1 MGKPGQIDTRADIRT
16 TAHRAETAHA
26 PGPDTEIPSLS
37 PEARRRAHDAS
48 PASTGETNSSA
59 EASWRERCARAIQ
72 PGSRAFEVIRR
83 TLTGTYNDGF
93 IHAGN
98 LAYLSM
104 LSIFPFFIL
113 ADALF
118 QLIGE
123 LEERRMIIET
133 VVQAMPPTVQSVIAP
148 TAENVVEA
156 RSGWLLWVGAAVGLW
171 SVSSL
176 IETIR
181 DVLRRAYGTTAALPF
196 WRYRLASAGLII
208 GAVVLLLFSL
218 FAQVAIG
225 TAQQFILARL
235 PQLGEVVGTMGVSR
249 VVPAFGLY
257 ASLYLL
263 FWSLTPKEYSARRYP
278 KWPGALV
285 TALWWLAVT
294 TAMPPVLRS
303 FFSYDLVYGSLAGIM
318 IALFFFWLVG
328 LGLVIG
334 AELNSALAE
343 PERGPGSGSEGE
355 TADAQEHKKEDAA

>member
-1 MGKPGQIDTRADIRT
+1 MGNPRT
-16 TAHRAETAHA
+16 PEPHA
-26 PGPDTEIPSLS
+26 SSVEPDTDPSDGGYSKPKGHPIRAVRSLS
-37 PEARRRAHDAS
+37 PEARRRESAALFANAPQDADN
-48 PASTGETNSSA
+48 PIP
-59 EASWRERCARAIQ
+59 WRERCLKAMS

-104 LSIFPFFIL
+104 LAIFPFFIL
-113 ADALF
+113 AGALF

-148 TAENVVEA
+148 TAESVIDA
-156 RSGWLLWVGAAVGLW
+156 RSGWFLWFGAAVGLW
-171 SVSSL
+171 TVSSL

-181 DVLRRAYGTTAALPF
+181 DVLRRAYGTKAVLAF

-208 GAVVLLLFSL
+208 SAVVLLLFSL

-225 TAQQFILARL
+225 TAQQIILAQF
-235 PQLGEVVGTMGVSR
+235 PQLAEAVGTMGASR
-249 VVPAFGLY
+249 IVPALSLFG
-257 ASLYLL
+257 SLYLL
-263 FWSLTPKEYSARRYP
+263 FWSLAPVEYRARAHP
-278 KWPGALV
+278 KWPGALFTAAWWMAV
-285 TALWWLAVT
+285 TA
-294 TAMPPVLRS
+294 AMPPVLRT

-328 LGLVIG
+328 LGVVIG
-334 AELNSALAE
+334 AELNAALAE
-343 PERGPGSGSEGE
+343 PDEAEPLGDGIE
-355 TADAQEHKKEDAA
+355 

>member
-1 MGKPGQIDTRADIRT
+1 MGYPPESDAVR
-16 TAHRAETAHA
+16 
-26 PGPDTEIPSLS
+26 SLS
-37 PEARRRAHDAS
+37 PEARRRDRAAFLAAS
-48 PASTGETNSSA
+48 ARAGEDPVT
-59 EASWRERCARAIQ
+59 WRERCLKAMT
-72 PGSRAFEVIRR
+72 PGSRAFEVARR

-113 ADALF
+113 AGALF
-118 QLIGE
+118 QLLGE

-148 TAENVVEA
+148 TAESVIDA
-156 RSGWLLWVGAAVGLW
+156 RSGWVLWIGAAAGLW

-181 DVLRRAYGTTAALPF
+181 DVLRRAYGTKAVLAF

-208 GAVVLLLFSL
+208 GAVLLLLLSL

-225 TAQQFILARL
+225 TAQQFILAML
-235 PQLGEVVGTMGVSR
+235 PQLGEVVGTMGASR
-249 VVPAFGLY
+249 VIPALGLFG
-257 ASLYLL
+257 SLYML
-263 FWSLTPKEYSARRYP
+263 FWALTPMEYSSRAFP
-278 KWPGALV
+278 KWPGALF
-285 TALWWLAVT
+285 TAGWWLAVT

-334 AELNSALAE
+334 AELNAALAE
-343 PERGPGSGSEGE
+343 PEDGERADETMSEEE
-355 TADAQEHKKEDAA
+355 TA

>member
-1 MGKPGQIDTRADIRT
+1 MDTSPPSGSRDTGAVGEGHSAARPVS
-16 TAHRAETAHA
+16 ETQEVH
-26 PGPDTEIPSLS
+26 SLS
-37 PEARRRAHDAS
+37 PEARRRERAAFMAADIAGGGD
-48 PASTGETNSSA
+48 PIT
-59 EASWRERCARAIQ
+59 WRERCIKAMS
-72 PGSRAFEVIRR
+72 PGSRLFEVARR

-113 ADALF
+113 AGALF

-148 TAENVVEA
+148 TAENVIDA
-156 RSGWLLWVGAAVGLW
+156 RSGWLFWFGAAAGLW

-176 IETIR
+176 IETVR
-181 DVLRRAYGTTAALPF
+181 DVLRRAYGTKAVLAF

-235 PQLGEVVGTMGVSR
+235 PQLAEVVGTMGASR
-249 VVPAFGLY
+249 IVPALGLFG
-257 ASLYLL
+257 SLYLL
-263 FWSLTPKEYSARRYP
+263 FWSLTPAEYGARIYP
-278 KWPGALV
+278 KWPGALL
-285 TALWWLAVT
+285 TAIWWVAVT
-294 TAMPPVLRS
+294 TAMPPVLS
-303 FFSYDLVYGSLAGIM
+303 TFFSYDLVYGSLAGIM
-318 IALFFFWLVG
+318 IALLFFWLVG
-328 LGLVIG
+328 LGVVIG
-334 AELNSALAE
+334 AELNAALADPEDGE
-343 PERGPGSGSEGE
+343 PA
-355 TADAQEHKKEDAA
+355 ADENE